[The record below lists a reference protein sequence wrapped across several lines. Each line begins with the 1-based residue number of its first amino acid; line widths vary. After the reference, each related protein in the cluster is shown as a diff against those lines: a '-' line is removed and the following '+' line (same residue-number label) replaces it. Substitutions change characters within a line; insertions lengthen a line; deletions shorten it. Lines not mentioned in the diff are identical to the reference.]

1 VTRYML
7 DTNIVS
13 YLAKGVS
20 PALDERFRQC
30 SPEDV
35 CISVITEAEQ
45 RYGFERL
52 DPSHRIRRVV
62 SDLMARIEIVPWDS
76 TAAVMYAPIRRQLE
90 LQRQQI
96 GEFDTMIAAHA
107 MAIGTTLVTN
117 NVRHFSRIPGKL
129 QLENW
134 LEVTEPGAL
143 PAGFVVIASRCGR
156 PHAGCAT
163 TPLLLPLEPG
173 IASGQ

>member
-1 VTRYML
+1 MTRYML

-45 RYGFERL
+45 LCGFERL

-62 SDLMARIEIVPWDS
+62 SDLMSRIEIVAWDS

-107 MAIGTTLVTN
+107 MAIDATLVTN
-117 NVRHFSRIPGKL
+117 NIQHFRRVPGVL
-129 QLENW
+129 RLENW
-134 LEVTEPGAL
+134 LETAEPG
-143 PAGFVVIASRCGR
+143 
-156 PHAGCAT
+156 
-163 TPLLLPLEPG
+163 E
-173 IASGQ
+173 